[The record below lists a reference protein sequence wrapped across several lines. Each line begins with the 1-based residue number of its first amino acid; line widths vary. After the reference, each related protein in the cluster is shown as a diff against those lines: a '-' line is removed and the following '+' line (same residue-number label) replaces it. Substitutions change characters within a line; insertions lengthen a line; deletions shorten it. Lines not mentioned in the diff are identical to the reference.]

1 MKANTKTIQFM
12 VLGRSISDSF
22 VSNISSMK
30 IISTDKVTL
39 LRISIG
45 NKLMFKDHIDELCR
59 KASYRLHALRRVRP
73 FLSKEKARLLENA
86 FINVSF
92 YMLL

>member
-12 VLGRSISDSF
+12 VLGRSISDSL

-39 LRISIG
+39 LRVSIG
-45 NKLMFKDHIDELCR
+45 SKLMFKDHIDELCR
-59 KASYRLHALRRVRP
+59 KASYKLHALRRVRP